1 MRKDIT
7 FNLKNDDKEYLKNTK
22 ESMVECE
29 KEETDKGIFID
40 TDQWK
45 HYHTFNRL
53 DDWEKNLLILY
64 SRYRSYTKV
73 AERLNVQKST
83 TAYVIKEITE
93 KVNYIIKYGEDAY
106 IDKLN
111 SGADMGCVQSTARD
125 GEQNSGD
132 SNKG

>member
-7 FNLKNDDKEYLKNTK
+7 FHLKEDDKEYLRNTK
-22 ESMVECE
+22 ESMVYCE
-29 KEETDKGIFID
+29 MEETDKGIFID
-40 TDQWK
+40 TDQWLY
-45 HYHTFNRL
+45 YHTFNRL

-93 KVNYIIKYGEDAY
+93 KINYIIKYGENAY
-106 IDKLN
+106 INKPN
-111 SGADMGCVQSTARD
+111 SGADMGYIQGTARN

>member
-7 FNLKNDDKEYLKNTK
+7 FNLGADDKEYLKMAK
-22 ESMVECE
+22 ESMVYCE

-40 TDQWK
+40 VNQWRY
-45 HYHTFNRL
+45 YHTFNKL

-64 SRYRSYTKV
+64 SVYRSYTKV

-83 TAYVIKEITE
+83 TAYVIKEITD

-111 SGADMGCVQSTARD
+111 SGANLGYIQSTARN
-125 GEQNSGD
+125 GEQNSGIG
-132 SNKG
+132 NKW

>member
-7 FNLKNDDKEYLKNTK
+7 FNLGADDKEYLKRAK
-22 ESMVECE
+22 ETMLDCE

-40 TDQWK
+40 MVQWRY
-45 HYHTFNRL
+45 YHTFNKL

-64 SRYRSYTKV
+64 SVYRSYTKV
-73 AERLNVQKST
+73 ADRLNVQKST

-111 SGADMGCVQSTARD
+111 SGADMGCIQSTARN
-125 GEQNSGD
+125 GEQNSGIG
-132 SNKG
+132 NKG